1 MTFLELAKKR
11 YSARKFTNKPVEK
24 IKLDQVLEAGRVAP
38 TASNNQPQK
47 LLVVQSEEGL
57 QKMTKAARFYKA
69 PVVIIVCI
77 KKEEAWVREYDKK
90 QTIDIDASIV
100 TDHMMMAATDLGLD
114 SLWMTWFHPA
124 VLRSEFQIPSTLE
137 PVNLLALGYN
147 GAEPK
152 SSDRHEITRKSLSEI
167 VAYEQF

>member
-1 MTFLELAKKR
+1 MSFLELAKSR

-38 TASNNQPQK
+38 TACNNQPQR
-47 LLVVQSEEGL
+47 LLVIQSEEGL
-57 QKMTKAARFYKA
+57 KKLSRAAKFFNA
-69 PVVIIVCI
+69 PTMIIVCVD
-77 KKEEAWVREYDKK
+77 KREAWVREYDKK

-100 TDHMMMAATDLGLD
+100 TDHMMMAATDLGLNT
-114 SLWMTWFHPA
+114 LWMTWFNPI
-124 VLRSEFQIPSTLE
+124 VIKKEFELPSHLE

-152 SSDRHEITRKSLSEI
+152 SPDRHGDTRKPLSET
-167 VAYEQF
+167 VFFEKW